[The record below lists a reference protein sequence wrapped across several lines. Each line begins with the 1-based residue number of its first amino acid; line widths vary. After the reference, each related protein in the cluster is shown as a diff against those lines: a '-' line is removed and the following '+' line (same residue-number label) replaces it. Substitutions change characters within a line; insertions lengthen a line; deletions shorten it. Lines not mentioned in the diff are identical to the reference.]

1 VERKEGESMKGRK
14 SGKIW
19 ELFGG
24 PEYRSHRRRLTAEEL
39 SRLGIAPD
47 TRCIA
52 MRNVQ
57 VLLREISPGVFDLR
71 VRPL

>member
-1 VERKEGESMKGRK
+1 MERKEGESMKGRK
-14 SGKIW
+14 SGRIW

-39 SRLGIAPD
+39 RELGIAPD